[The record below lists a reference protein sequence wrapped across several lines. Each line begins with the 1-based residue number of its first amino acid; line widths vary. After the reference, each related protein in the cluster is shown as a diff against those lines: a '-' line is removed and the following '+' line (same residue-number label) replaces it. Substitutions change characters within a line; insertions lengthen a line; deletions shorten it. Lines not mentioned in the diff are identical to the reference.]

1 MSTLASVEFSMFQ
14 MDKKERKVF
23 YIARE
28 IMTTER
34 SFVQV
39 LRLVNLVS
47 REEYLI
53 DMNKSQELFQLNSSS

>member
-47 REEYLI
+47 IEEYLI
-53 DMNKSQELFQLNSSS
+53 NMNKSQELFQLNSSS

>member
-39 LRLVNLVS
+39 LRLVNLVG